1 MVFSMTTDKGI
12 FIQNIYYMLSYAY
25 QVLQQQDYQCIAS
38 EKFEHIDDLFAAIL
52 AKGVSRQLK
61 QGLYREYVSRSETRS
76 VLRGKLDLPQTIKT
90 RIQHKPQV
98 ACTFDELS
106 EDNLYNEILKTT
118 LQVLLRDENV
128 SAARTV
134 ELKKVLLFL
143 DTVSVLL
150 PSQIP
155 WKQLHYQR
163 SNQNYEMLLNLCY
176 FVLHDM
182 LQTTE
187 NGSYKMTAF
196 SDERMAKL
204 YERFI
209 LEYYRKHHTYL
220 TEVKAAQVKWDLVGE
235 HDAAMLRF
243 LPAMQTDIFLRFHEK
258 ILILDAKY
266 YSQTLQQRFNKET
279 LHSANLYQIYTYV
292 KNQDAAHT
300 GNVSGLLVYAKTQEA
315 ITPDCLFNL
324 GGNQIGARTL
334 DLNQDFRQI
343 TAQLDGIA
351 QQFFGKYPL

>member
-1 MVFSMTTDKGI
+1 MTTDKGI

-106 EDNLYNEILKTT
+106 EDNLYNQILKTT
-118 LQVLLRDENV
+118 LQVLLRDEDV
-128 SAARTV
+128 SAARKV

-258 ILILDAKY
+258 
-266 YSQTLQQRFNKET
+266 F
-279 LHSANLYQIYTYV
+279 
-292 KNQDAAHT
+292 
-300 GNVSGLLVYAKTQEA
+300 
-315 ITPDCLFNL
+315 
-324 GGNQIGARTL
+324 
-334 DLNQDFRQI
+334 
-343 TAQLDGIA
+343 
-351 QQFFGKYPL
+351 